1 MQFQS
6 SFTAVRPVSPV
17 AGYIGGKRRLAARLV
32 AKIATIPHRTYAEPF
47 VGMGGVFFRRDSRPP
62 AEVINDRN
70 GEVANLF
77 RILQRHYVPF
87 MDMLRFQITS
97 RREFERLKASDP
109 ATLTDL
115 ERAGRFLYLQRT
127 AFGGKVTGQNFGV
140 DRRSAGGFNLTRL
153 APLLEEVY
161 ERLAGVV
168 IEQLDWPDFLARYD
182 GPETLFYLDPP
193 YWGSEGDYGRELFS
207 RDQFAALAE
216 ALKGLQGR
224 FVLSINDVP
233 EIRDLFD
240 WTAMEEAEL
249 PYTVAGGK
257 GRPARELIISG
268 PAATGSID
276 RSAHGG

>member
-1 MQFQS
+1 MHS
-6 SFTAVRPVSPV
+6 DTEFTAVRPVSPV

-32 AKIATIPHRTYAEPF
+32 AMIATIPHRTYAEPF

-77 RILQRHYVPF
+77 RILQRHYPQF
-87 MDMLRFQITS
+87 MDTLRFQITS

-140 DRRSAGGFNLTRL
+140 DRKAAGGFNLTRL
-153 APLLEEVY
+153 APLLEEAH

-168 IEQLDWPDFLARYD
+168 IEQLDWPAFLARYD

-193 YWGSEGDYGRELFS
+193 YWGSEGDYGRELFG
-207 RDQFAALAE
+207 RDQFSALAE

-224 FVLSINDVP
+224 FILSINDVP
-233 EIRDLFD
+233 EIRELFG
-240 WTAMEEAEL
+240 WAVIEEAEL
-249 PYTVAGGK
+249 LYTVGGGK

-268 PAATGSID
+268 PGATGSID